1 MTISDAQIN
10 VLVEAYAR
18 GLDTPEAAALA
29 GIGIRTI
36 STWLTAPENQ
46 THRDT
51 AQRIRSAQATFADS
65 ALSAITASHTSDWR
79 SAAWTLEHAPATRE
93 RYSDRGADD
102 TGALAGLGQLYAA
115 MTAAASA
122 TAVPVRLG
130 SGVPAAAVESL
141 PLLTER
147 ASDVTEEPARDERD
161 GAE

>member
-93 RYSDRGADD
+93 RYSDRGAGLAEVAVSGLFAAL
-102 TGALAGLGQLYAA
+102 TGA
-115 MTAAASA
+115 
-122 TAVPVRLG
+122 AVTEPARLG
-130 SGVPAAAVESL
+130 AAGAAGL
-141 PLLTER
+141 PLL
-147 ASDVTEEPARDERD
+147 EEATGEAAGEVGVVGDRGE
-161 GAE
+161 E